1 MLQQSYVSRYFGN
14 NMSRLGSMSMAC
26 RKWLPAALVAG
37 VCLGSASLARHA
49 DAATITPNAPTAVAG
64 SSFTLTLFDTI
75 DPGSGIGAIDLQ
87 ITFDSK
93 LLSLTSVMDGALL
106 TDAGWDPAYFGPTG
120 GVSIS
125 EDAYTGNDPEGTGS
139 IILATFSV
147 LASAPTVSTEISF
160 QSTSDANKSPYEY
173 HLTPISEMIGITA
186 ASTPPTTVPEPGTV
200 VLLLAPML
208 AAASLKRR
216 ERC

>member
-1 MLQQSYVSRYFGN
+1 
-14 NMSRLGSMSMAC
+14 MAC

-37 VCLGSASLARHA
+37 VCLVSASLARHA
-49 DAATITPNAPTAVAG
+49 DAATITTNAPTAVAG

-125 EDAYTGNDPEGTGS
+125 EDAYTGNDPEGKGS

-160 QSTSDANKSPYEY
+160 QSTSDANKSSYEY